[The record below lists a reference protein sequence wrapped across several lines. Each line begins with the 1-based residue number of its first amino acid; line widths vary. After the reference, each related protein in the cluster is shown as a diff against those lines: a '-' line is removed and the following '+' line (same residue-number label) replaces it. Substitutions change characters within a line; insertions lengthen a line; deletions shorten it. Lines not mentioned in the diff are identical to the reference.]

1 MFPLLYLKVSGHNIH
16 TDDWPLTPLQKLWFK
31 KVIQGQM

>member
-1 MFPLLYLKVSGHNIH
+1 MFPLLYLKVEGRKIH

-31 KVIQGQM
+31 KIIQGQM